1 MVLCQVM
8 NTFKPLHACNYM
20 WKRYSLSFQN
30 MCCRSPREKTKLKV
44 FLRVKNISV
53 YANSWFQQPLLS
65 HSCGQEKE
73 GSFLPPRKNCPPNVT
88 LRQGEE
94 SEEEISVSSLFVI
107 LFHSK
112 AVSSQWKQLCSCWL
126 PSLCIRQ
133 REMTACC
140 KGRALFT
147 RNHWNSLIL
156 ALNKQARKQQQETVR
171 CVGNGGEQPRNNW
184 CESLQLKSACG
195 PCNQPAWLSVAAV
208 RYLHLGWSKRSAKK
222 HERIIRLCL
231 LTTQCFIFKVL
242 RMINQYI
249 QQEQ

>member
-1 MVLCQVM
+1 M
-8 NTFKPLHACNYM
+8 NTFIMVHVDNCM
-20 WKRYSLSFQN
+20 WEQYSLSSQN
-30 MCCRSPREKTKLKV
+30 VAVQTRKPNERPFYVWKTYQSVLEADFSSLFCHSPAARERKAL
-44 FLRVKNISV
+44 
-53 YANSWFQQPLLS
+53 
-65 HSCGQEKE
+65 
-73 GSFLPPRKNCPPNVT
+73 SFLWENCPPNVT

-126 PSLCIRQ
+126 ASLCIRQ

-156 ALNKQARKQQQETVR
+156 ALNKQARKQQQETGW

-184 CESLQLKSACG
+184 CESLHLKSACG
-195 PCNQPAWLSVAAV
+195 LHSRPAWPA
-208 RYLHLGWSKRSAKK
+208 
-222 HERIIRLCL
+222 
-231 LTTQCFIFKVL
+231 
-242 RMINQYI
+242 
-249 QQEQ
+249 